1 MITKH
6 PLVIINSIKV
16 SDLDEIRN
24 VCFQE
29 EHLRDIIFVT
39 LRRFFFIDITSCEIW
54 LVDTQGQIG
63 VWLRTL

>member
-1 MITKH
+1 MITKR
-6 PLVIINSIKV
+6 PSVINGA

-39 LRRFFFIDITSCEIW
+39 LRSFFFD
-54 LVDTQGQIG
+54 
-63 VWLRTL
+63 